1 MLFLLEKFALVFWIF
16 YIAIL
21 CLNRNK
27 IGSSIRV
34 DILLLPVR
42 VQMQIEVQQAFEL
55 DVSMC

>member
-1 MLFLLEKFALVFWIF
+1 MLFLLEKFASVFWIF

-27 IGSSIRV
+27 IGGSIRV

-42 VQMQIEVQQAFEL
+42 IQMQIEVQQAFEL
-55 DVSMC
+55 DVSSC